1 MLTASYGVS
10 LPLAFYLCLHAG
22 WGLRGLWAG
31 LTSGLFLS
39 STAEWAYAMV
49 WIDWEKESVKAQL
62 RAAEERRGAGSVYAA
77 PTE

>member
-1 MLTASYGVS
+1 MELVIALVCGTTIRSDA
-10 LPLAFYLCLHAG
+10 
-22 WGLRGLWAG
+22 LRGLWAG